1 VPPLTTHLLK
11 LNPVIAC
18 SDWESVS
25 SVHRRLREFRA
36 ASDTRLRHHLPVGW
50 CCWARESYRDRAD
63 HFGFRCSVQMLP
75 ATSVDCSE
83 TGLAPFPRRSM
94 KPAEPQPRVLNA
106 SSFSLLILSTPRQR
120 WCSTRVPMFLQWNI
134 GLNALGF
141 APGACWPS
149 WAGMTAPKF
158 RPAVASR
165 RRFRMGCSQVLG
177 RLGGGT
183 RLSTLAGRSAPRFS
197 PTTVA
202 FAIAPHAVQDRCL
215 RPKPSPSDQRRAF
228 RSH

>member
-1 VPPLTTHLLK
+1 
-11 LNPVIAC
+11 
-18 SDWESVS
+18 
-25 SVHRRLREFRA
+25 
-36 ASDTRLRHHLPVGW
+36 
-50 CCWARESYRDRAD
+50 
-63 HFGFRCSVQMLP
+63 MLP
-75 ATSVDCSE
+75 HSHFYS
-83 TGLAPFPRRSM
+83 FRH
-94 KPAEPQPRVLNA
+94 PALH
-106 SSFSLLILSTPRQR
+106 SQR
-120 WCSTRVPMFLQWNI
+120 WCSTRVPRFLQWNI
-134 GLNALGF
+134 GLSALGF

-202 FAIAPHAVQDRCL
+202 FAIASDAVQDRCL
-215 RPKPSPSDQRRAF
+215 RPMPASMPSSAPGLRLRSMPCHACSDAQLPSPSPPMQSKTVAF
-228 RSH
+228 VRCLRHPTRGARSDPTEH

>member
-1 VPPLTTHLLK
+1 
-11 LNPVIAC
+11 
-18 SDWESVS
+18 
-25 SVHRRLREFRA
+25 
-36 ASDTRLRHHLPVGW
+36 
-50 CCWARESYRDRAD
+50 
-63 HFGFRCSVQMLP
+63 MLP
-75 ATSVDCSE
+75 HSHFYS
-83 TGLAPFPRRSM
+83 FRH
-94 KPAEPQPRVLNA
+94 PALH
-106 SSFSLLILSTPRQR
+106 SQR

-134 GLNALGF
+134 GLSALGF

-197 PTTVA
+197 PHDRCLRLRLRCSPRPLPSSDACIHAFVRSRPASSLHAMSRLHRRAVA

-215 RPKPSPSDQRRAF
+215 RPMPSPSDQRRAF

>member
-1 VPPLTTHLLK
+1 VPPSHHASPQVK
-11 LNPVIAC
+11 
-18 SDWESVS
+18 S
-25 SVHRRLREFRA
+25 SYRLFGLGVCVVGAPPASGVRA
-36 ASDTRLRHHLPVGW
+36 APDTRLRHHLPVGW
-50 CCWARESYRDRAD
+50 CCWARQSYRDRAD

-75 ATSVDCSE
+75 APSVDCSE

-134 GLNALGF
+134 GLSALGF